1 MQHLPQFPST
11 TRAGKSIFIESNI
24 AFIRNEIKNDKIIQN
39 IYNNFVKEIVNFKD
53 NVKDSNL
60 KNNDLFDYNYN
71 DLKDSLQKN
80 YQKAINNFK
89 KEILTKINTN
99 YSTKIITNK
108 YDIVVLWKIFLDRLF
123 FSIMQ
128 AVVLEEKPN
137 YLLLAIIEDKRQNL
151 NRIWKKVIYD
161 DFVKLQNKI

>member
-39 IYNNFVKEIVNFKD
+39 IYNNFIKEIVNFKD
-53 NVKDSNL
+53 NIKDNNL
-60 KNNDLFDYNYN
+60 KNNDLFDCNYN
-71 DLKDSLQKN
+71 DLKNSLQKN

-151 NRIWKKVIYD
+151 NKIWKKVIYD
-161 DFVKLQNKI
+161 DFVKLRNKI

>member
-1 MQHLPQFPST
+1 MQHFPST

-89 KEILTKINTN
+89 KEVLTKINMN